1 MKFKTCAKIGGAVV
15 MVMMVEPT
23 TLLGKGS
30 CVLVG
35 GALGAV
41 IADPLQK
48 EIADLALKIDALNA
62 MIDEKAASMA
72 QSSAPSG

>member
-1 MKFKTCAKIGGAVV
+1 MKFKTTAKIGGAVA

-23 TLLGKGS
+23 TLLGKGT

-48 EIADLALKIDALNA
+48 KIGDLMLKIKALNA
-62 MIDEKAASMA
+62 MIDEKAASL
-72 QSSAPSG
+72 APSG